1 MGRWRRP
8 VISRQGMAGCAARN
22 ADETLPAASPIT
34 SSARITALWCSRL
47 ARNAASSMPATKP
60 RASLAASSTSSSSAA
75 SRSAG
80 LPIDRLRLFQNPAA
94 ADEIAAGLDGFALDQ
109 IDGAADERLQRLLEI
124 HEGGEIVAGVGSK
137 RHQEID
143 VTAGGVEIRRA

>member
-1 MGRWRRP
+1 MSRWRRP
-8 VISRQGMAGCAARN
+8 VMSRQGIAGCVARI
-22 ADETLPAASPIT
+22 AGETLPAASPMT

-60 RASLAASSTSSSSAA
+60 RASLAASSMSSSSAA

-94 ADEIAAGLDGFALDQ
+94 ADEIAAGLGGFALEQ
-109 IDGAADERLQRLLEI
+109 RDGDDGERLQRILEI
-124 HEGGEIVAGVGSK
+124 HEGGEIVAGVGCK

-143 VTAGGVEIRRA
+143 VTASGVEI